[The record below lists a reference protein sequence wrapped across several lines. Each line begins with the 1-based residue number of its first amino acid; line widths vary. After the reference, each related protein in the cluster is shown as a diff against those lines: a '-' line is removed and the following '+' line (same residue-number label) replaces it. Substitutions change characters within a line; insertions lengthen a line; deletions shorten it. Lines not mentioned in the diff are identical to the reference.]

1 MNFKIVADSSSD
13 VFHLSDVPYAHV
25 PLKIISV
32 DKEYV
37 DTLELN
43 VFGML
48 EEIKAT
54 KSSTSTSCPNA
65 FEWKEAFDGADGV
78 FAVTITSNLSG
89 SCAAANQAAQDYMEE
104 HEGARVCVLD
114 TLSVG
119 PESHLIINKLRELI
133 LQGLPF
139 EEIEAQIREYMKKT
153 HLLFSLESL
162 ENLARNGRTSPAVA
176 KLVGVLGIRIVGK
189 ASDEGTLQPLHK
201 CRGEKRAL
209 ATIVDEM
216 KKHGYCGG
224 KVCIDHSLNLGAAM
238 ALKEL
243 ICKEFHTA
251 KVEIGTCMGL
261 CSYYAEQGGLLI
273 GYEG

>member
-1 MNFKIVADSSSD
+1 
-13 VFHLSDVPYAHV
+13 
-25 PLKIISV
+25 
-32 DKEYV
+32 
-37 DTLELN
+37 
-43 VFGML
+43 
-48 EEIKAT
+48 
-54 KSSTSTSCPNA
+54 
-65 FEWKEAFDGADGV
+65 
-78 FAVTITSNLSG
+78 
-89 SCAAANQAAQDYMEE
+89 MEE
-104 HEGARVCVLD
+104 HPDARVCVLD

-119 PESHLIINKLRELI
+119 PESHLIIDKLRELI

-224 KVCIDHSLNLGAAM
+224 KSASTIA
-238 ALKEL
+238 
-243 ICKEFHTA
+243 
-251 KVEIGTCMGL
+251 
-261 CSYYAEQGGLLI
+261 
-273 GYEG
+273 